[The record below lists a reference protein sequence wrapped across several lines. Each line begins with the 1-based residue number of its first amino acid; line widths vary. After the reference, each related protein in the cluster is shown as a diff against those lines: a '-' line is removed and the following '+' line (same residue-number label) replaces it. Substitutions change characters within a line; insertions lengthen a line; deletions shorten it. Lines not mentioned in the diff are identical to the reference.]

1 MSWAVVRRCFHDSR
15 WLFLAASLAICIF
28 EPLFIRA
35 ISDFDAERLAML
47 LRINFVRRS
56 LQSLLGAD
64 LGEAVSATSLAGFG
78 FSHPFL
84 YMVTGGLVLAEC
96 TRTIVGE
103 IDGGRADL
111 WLSLPVSRTAVYVS
125 STIVWVGFGLFFACL
140 PPLGIFIATRFIKL
154 FEEIDYW
161 RIVQLYPNFVLM
173 FVATGCLTM
182 CVSAFCTRRARAIAI
197 VFTYLIFSF
206 LLNFLATF
214 WAGVEP
220 VARLGLL
227 KYYEPLRQVRDGIWP
242 TRNLTMLGIIAIVTW
257 TIGLLRYRSRDIPA

>member
-1 MSWAVVRRCFHDSR
+1 MSWAVVRRCFHESR
-15 WLFLAASLAICIF
+15 WLLLAGAVAICIF

-47 LRINFVRRS
+47 LRVNFVRRA

-64 LGEAVSATSLAGFG
+64 LGDAVSATSLAGFG

-96 TRTIVGE
+96 TRTVVGE
-103 IDGGRADL
+103 IDSGRADL
-111 WLSLPVSRTAVYVS
+111 WLSLPVSRSAVYIS
-125 STIVWVGFGLFFACL
+125 STVVWLTFALLFSCI
-140 PPLGIFIATRFIKL
+140 PPLGIYITTRYIDL
-154 FEEIDYW
+154 FEPIDYW

-173 FVATGCLTM
+173 FITTACITM

-197 VFTYLIFSF
+197 VFTYMIFSF

-214 WAGVEP
+214 WTGIEP
-220 VARLGLL
+220 LARLSIL
-227 KYYEPLRQVRDGIWP
+227 KYYEPLKQVRDGIWP
-242 TRNLTMLGIIAIVTW
+242 TFNLTVLGIVAVVTW
-257 TIGLLRYRSRDIPA
+257 TIGLIRYRSRDIPA